1 MSEYI
6 HSYALKASLCTARAN
21 DAGRL
26 FLNCVLKAM
35 ITEEMR
41 INSLLNKPNLIPL
54 FNLEEESI
62 KLFLLKTKFLNI
74 LLTGSF
80 LIGIETVS
88 FL

>member
-1 MSEYI
+1 
-6 HSYALKASLCTARAN
+6 
-21 DAGRL
+21 
-26 FLNCVLKAM
+26 
-35 ITEEMR
+35 
-41 INSLLNKPNLIPL
+41 
-54 FNLEEESI
+54 LEEESI